1 MIRVYDA
8 TERLFN
14 HNGIKTLHPLFAEI
28 TKVDNGDYYIE
39 FEDTIE
45 NREYYQK
52 GMIITAKTPWGINGI
67 QGFRCDNPI
76 IQNNR
81 ISCKAWHLSYDSKNY
96 VINSSSAVEKNCN
109 DALNHYNDNTDVT
122 SPFTVSGY
130 ESLPKTS
137 IMERKTLFDVFTEL
151 ISADNYGGHWVR
163 DNFNFGIMDSI
174 GQDRGVV
181 LAYNKNITDIEVS
194 ENWDNVCTKLLP
206 YATDGDITITLDQP
220 YVELNEDLYDIPFT
234 KVLKFEHSLKK
245 EDYKDKTEAEYL
257 TAIKEWLYNEA
268 LDYLQ
273 ANKYPQINYSVSA
286 EIKNV
291 SDVGDRIV
299 VKHPKCKVY
308 LDTDV
313 ISIKYDAISERYTA
327 IEFGNFKKEVKNL
340 TQEIASI
347 AQTESDKKLE
357 NTSALLQSKL
367 TSATASINSVL
378 SASNVINNGTEI
390 LVVDR
395 LPKEEAVYCI
405 RVNSAG
411 IGFSTTGI
419 YGTFTSAW
427 TIDGTLDMQAINVI
441 NLTASLIKGGVL
453 KLGGTNNSSGTFE
466 LYDNSNRLMAL
477 MDREGLTVFATN
489 GDYVKLNTEVG
500 FAGFNKNGTKIYWAD
515 GDVFRMK
522 NAEVDNEIKIAGKIK
537 IVPVSTSENVG
548 VGFVALN

>member
-28 TKVDNGDYYIE
+28 TKVDNGDYYLDL
-39 FEDTIE
+39 EDILD
-45 NREYYQK
+45 NSEYYQK
-52 GMIITAKTPWGINGI
+52 GLIIRVPTPWGV
-67 QGFRCDNPI
+67 QGFRCDNPSI
-76 IQNNR
+76 RNNR
-81 ISCKAWHLSYDSKNY
+81 ILCKAWHLSYDSKNY
-96 VINSSSAVEKNCN
+96 IINSSSAVEKNCN
-109 DALNHYNDNTDVT
+109 DAINHYNGSTDST
-122 SPFTVSGY
+122 SPFTVISDISY
-130 ESLPKTS
+130 TTTS
-137 IMERKTLFDVFTEL
+137 IMERKSLFEVFTEL
-151 ISADNYGGHWVR
+151 ISEDNYGGHWYR
-163 DNFNFGIMDSI
+163 DNFNFGIMSTI

-206 YATDGDITITLDQP
+206 YTTYGDQTITLEQGC
-220 YVELNEDLYDIPFT
+220 VELTEPLYDIPFT
-234 KVLKFEHSLKK
+234 KVLKFEHNLEKAEGK
-245 EDYKDKTEAEYL
+245 TDEEFIAEIKD
-257 TAIKEWLYNEA
+257 WLYDEA
-268 LDYLQ
+268 VKYLQ
-273 ANKYPQINYSVSA
+273 ANKEPQVNYSVSA
-286 EIKNV
+286 NIDNV
-291 SDVGDRIV
+291 SDIGDTII
-299 VKHPKCKVY
+299 VKHPKYKR
-308 LDTDV
+308 DIPTSV
-313 ISIKYDAISERYTA
+313 ISLKYDVISERYVS

-441 NLTASLIKGGVL
+441 NLTASLINGGVL
-453 KLGGTNNSSGTFE
+453 KLGGANNSGGTFE

-477 MDREGLTVFATN
+477 MDREGLTVYATN

-515 GDVFRMK
+515 GDVFRMR
-522 NAEVDNEIKIAGKIK
+522 NAEIDNEIKIAGKIK

>member
-1 MIRVYDA
+1 MIRAYDV

-39 FEDTIE
+39 LEDMLD

-52 GMIITAKTPWGINGI
+52 GMIITATTPWGIKGV

-76 IQNNR
+76 IENNR

-96 VINSSSAVEKNCN
+96 IINSSSAVEKNCN
-109 DALNHYNDNTDVT
+109 DAISHYNDNTDVP
-122 SPFTVSGY
+122 SPFTVISDI
-130 ESLPKTS
+130 SLSKTT
-137 IMERKTLFDVFTEL
+137 IIERKTLFDVFTEL
-151 ISADNYGGHWVR
+151 ISKDNYGGHWDR
-163 DNFNFGIMDSI
+163 DNFNFGIMSSV

-181 LAYNKNITDIEVS
+181 LAYNKNITDIDIS

-206 YATDGDITITLDQP
+206 YVIDGDTTITLDQP
-220 YVELNEDLYDIPFT
+220 YVELNENLYDIPFT

-245 EDYKDKTEAEYL
+245 EDYNTEAKFL
-257 TAIKEWLYNEA
+257 TAIKEWLYTEA
-268 LDYLQ
+268 MKYLQ
-273 ANKYPQINYSVSA
+273 ENKFPKINYSVSA
-286 EIKNV
+286 ELKNV
-291 SDVGDRIV
+291 SDVGDKIH
-299 VKHPKCKVY
+299 VKHPKCKVS
-308 LDTDV
+308 LDAWVTSV
-313 ISIKYDAISERYTA
+313 KYDAISGRYTS
-327 IEFGNFKKEVKNL
+327 IGFGNFKKEVKNL
-340 TQEIASI
+340 TQEIASV
-347 AQTESDKKLE
+347 AQANSDKKIE
-357 NTSALLQSKL
+357 NVSNLLHSQLVLATS
-367 TSATASINSVL
+367 SINSVL
-378 SASNVINNGTEI
+378 SESNVINNGHEI

-395 LPKEEAVYCI
+395 LPKEEAVYCL

-411 IGFSTTGI
+411 IGFSKTGI

-427 TIDGTLDMQAINVI
+427 AIDGTLDMQAINVI

-466 LYDNSNRLMAL
+466 LYDNANKLIAL
-477 MDREGLTVFATN
+477 MDREGLTVYATN
-489 GDYVKLNTEVG
+489 GDYVKLNAEVG
-500 FAGFNKNGTKIYWAD
+500 FAGYNKNGTKIYWAD

-522 NAEVDNEIKIAGKIK
+522 NAEVENEIKIAGKIK